1 MMNNIE
7 TMQLTYKHERTLS
20 KRGRVYWNNR
30 KTQTFYKVYNR
41 DCLLDDPSNIEA
53 RLRLIVQLTN
63 IMEFLPKTNYFYEKD
78 ILRMNQKRL
87 IKQKDL
93 REIEQTKRLPLVSQF
108 AQSLDEVYDEGF
120 IHGDINRK
128 NIIYSENRLCLV
140 DLEPSL
146 LQIKD
151 RVKQWMSTKPYVC
164 DEDIQN
170 NNISAKTD
178 LLGFCCFVKWF
189 LLNDKSPQ
197 EYSKDCTEI
206 INNFR
211 KEISP
216 FKNLT
221 RILII

>member
-164 DEDIQN
+164 DEDIRN
-170 NNISAKTD
+170 NNISSKTD
-178 LLGFCCFVKWF
+178 FLGFCCFVKWF

-197 EYSKDCTEI
+197 EYSKDCAKVV
-206 INNFR
+206 NNF
-211 KEISP
+211 KTEISP